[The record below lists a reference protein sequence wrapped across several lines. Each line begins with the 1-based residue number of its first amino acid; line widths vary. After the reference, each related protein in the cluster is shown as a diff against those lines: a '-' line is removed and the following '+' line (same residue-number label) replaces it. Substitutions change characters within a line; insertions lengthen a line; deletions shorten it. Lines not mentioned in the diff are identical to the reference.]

1 MTITL
6 AGIFLMNI
14 KDCNIWRLLLKAMS
28 IYQYFL
34 TFDMVQAYRAG
45 L

>member
-14 KDCNIWRLLLKAMS
+14 KDYVIFGELLLKESS
-28 IYQYFL
+28 I
-34 TFDMVQAYRAG
+34 TDTS
-45 L
+45 

>member
-14 KDCNIWRLLLKAMS
+14 KDYVIFGGVTSKR
-28 IYQYFL
+28 IVYYRYFL
-34 TFDMVQAYRAG
+34 TFDMVQA
-45 L
+45 